1 VNAARDILQQ
11 LSAVGAR
18 IEGRGERLVICTGRR
33 PVPPDLIAAAR
44 SAKPDLLTVLSAG
57 AEGTHPA
64 IEDAQQK
71 EGEHLRCAEAE
82 NRRIPAALVE
92 DAHANAFDERLRAE
106 PSKMLSEDAHVST
119 FDKSEDF
126 CAFQASPASKLLNSP
141 SLSAFDESEHLRRE
155 WSDAEDERAAIVEHD
170 GGIPRAWAEGFA
182 RLDPDR
188 PPGDVPLR
196 RWKRFIDDVGRF
208 LDSPFCAVAAALGW
222 GPFDLFASDR
232 DRPFARIDQ
241 AGLLWLLNG
250 DKLIALY
257 ENTATIETRTGARH
271 TFRRRPLA
279 VGDVVLAWELTE

>member
-18 IEGRGERLVICTGRR
+18 IERRDERLVICTGRR

-106 PSKMLSEDAHVST
+106 PAKMLSEDAHGST
-119 FDKSEDF
+119 FDKPEDF
-126 CAFQASPASKLLNSP
+126 CAFQVSPASKLLNSP
-141 SLSAFDESEHLRRE
+141 SLSAFDESEDLRRE
-155 WSDAEDERAAIVEHD
+155 WSDAEEERAALAEHD
-170 GGIPRAWAEGFA
+170 GKIPRAWAEGYA
-182 RLDPDR
+182 RLHPDH

-196 RWKRFIDDVGRF
+196 RWQTFVDDCGRF
-208 LDSPFCAVAAALGW
+208 LEAGWGKQVAALGW
-222 GPFDLFASDR
+222 GPLDLFGCDR
-232 DRPFARIDQ
+232 ERPFARVDH
-241 AGLLWLLNG
+241 AGLLWLVNG
-250 DKLIALY
+250 DKLIELDRHTAL
-257 ENTATIETRTGARH
+257 IERPTGARQIW
-271 TFRRRPLA
+271 RRRPSEP
-279 VGDVVLAWELTE
+279 GQVLTWELAL